1 MRKFKPKIIT
11 NILFILLALLGIG
24 ALSGGGV
31 LIISFSWKLFSAT
44 TFEDSIDQAIAN
56 IKRGVDSFKQNMNAA
71 SKIYY

>member
-31 LIISFSWKLFSAT
+31 LIISFS
-44 TFEDSIDQAIAN
+44 
-56 IKRGVDSFKQNMNAA
+56 
-71 SKIYY
+71 